1 MKNKF
6 FVKENW
12 NNMKCKNF
20 RLKKFSLY
28 VNRFTKS
35 IARDLKKTHLFVSK
49 SL

>member
-1 MKNKF
+1 MEKIF
-6 FVKENW
+6 FVKKNW
-12 NNMKCKNF
+12 VNMKCESF

-35 IARDLKKTHLFVSK
+35 IARDLKKTNLFVSK